1 MDNGFYMVKFDI
13 KEDREKV
20 INGGPWMI
28 FDHYLAVST
37 WSPEF
42 ISPAAK
48 VTKTLAWVRIPCLN
62 VLFYD
67 ESYLLSVAR
76 AIGNPIKVDRNTVKK
91 DIGRFARIYVELDL
105 TQAIVGK
112 ICIENFWYKIE
123 YEGLHVICTKCGC
136 YGHRSRECT
145 ATMPVEVTQ
154 KTPPQPQEGNP
165 PNPSQETAPPSNG
178 GGSPIASEK
187 ETSNS
192 MDISVTAG
200 EIAGGLNEKESQ
212 NVAGAE
218 KVVVNLEDNFEIV
231 GEWMTVVKKK
241 KKSPPKS
248 QGNKKDENLV
258 HNKGTNNGKSM
269 LSDGLWKARESSSG
283 SANHTRQAMVFS
295 AVKPSHV
302 GPQTTVTSNKR
313 SRVEDGSHGSHQKEV
328 GDPHQPGKNPDQS
341 LAIVSGTLEQNKDSS
356 QLQDMGN
363 ESLRRMGASA
373 CMQAQVEHAQH
384 SHET

>member
-1 MDNGFYMVKFDI
+1 MVKFDI

-28 FDHYLAVST
+28 FYHYLAVST

-76 AIGNPIKVDRNTVKK
+76 AIGNPIKVDRNTLKK
-91 DIGRFARIYVELDL
+91 DRRRFARICVELDL
-105 TQAIVGK
+105 TQAIVVK

-123 YEGLHVICTKCGC
+123 YEGLHMICMKCGC
-136 YGHRSRECT
+136 YGHMSRECT
-145 ATMPVEVTQ
+145 ATMPVEVTE

-165 PNPSQETAPPSNG
+165 PNPSHETAPPSNG

-192 MDISVTAG
+192 MDISVTAD
-200 EIAGGLNEKESQ
+200 EIAGELNEKESQ
-212 NVAGAE
+212 NVAGAK

-248 QGNKKDENLV
+248 QGKKKDENLL

-269 LSDGLWKARESSSG
+269 LSDGLWKPRESSSR

-328 GDPHQPGKNPDQS
+328 GDPHQPGKNQDQS

-356 QLQDMGN
+356 QLQDMGH